1 MAERIR
7 FYNLLAH
14 INTEKGIREENVALK
29 NIWEHSGNIMLD
41 LYFYQDKISKV
52 IDSSYIKDIIDLATE
67 KQYNSC
73 RILLQDFATQTKTTE
88 TKNLSKEESNS
99 LRLFSPLQDDITILL
114 FIAKCAGNFSVLK
127 QRSILGYIKKYH
139 PKPKSLSRTY
149 VESCIKSLSPSEEDF
164 YKALENV
171 SRKTP
176 KEAEILAQEVVK
188 ICLSEGLWA
197 YQEKLYIAEILY
209 VLRQQGVEPNI
220 GL

>member
-7 FYNLLAH
+7 FYNILAN
-14 INTEKGIREENVALK
+14 INTEKGIKEENVALK

-52 IDSSYIKDIIDLATE
+52 IDASYIKDVIDLATE
-67 KQYNSC
+67 KYYNSC
-73 RILLQDFATQTKTTE
+73 RILLQDFATQTQTTE
-88 TKNLSKEESNS
+88 TKASSKEEANN
-99 LRLFSPLQDDITILL
+99 LRLFTSLQDDIIILL

-127 QRSILGYIKKYH
+127 QRSILEYIKKYH

-149 VESCIKSLSPSEEDF
+149 VESCIKSVSPSEEDF

-188 ICLSEGLWA
+188 ICLSEGLWV

-209 VLRQQGVEPNI
+209 VLRQQGVEPDI